1 MPEQMHAL
9 RQAPQATE
17 KAPVPLHKHGAFDD
31 LTAHL
36 EFIQLGIAALK
47 GIGAMLQPET
57 HDQQLNAAHSSDAA
71 AVFEF
76 FGEALKGSANE
87 AYDAKE
93 RLEQAARGEQS

>member
-1 MPEQMHAL
+1 MPEQMHTL
-9 RQAPQATE
+9 HQARKVTDQAS
-17 KAPVPLHKHGAFDD
+17 VPLHKHGAFND

-36 EFIQLGIAALK
+36 QFIQLGIAALK
-47 GIGAMLQPET
+47 GVGALLRPEN
-57 HDQQLNAAHSSDAA
+57 HDQQLNGAFSSEAS

-76 FGEALKGSANE
+76 FGEALKGPANE